1 MNFRL
6 KEFCGN
12 NNKIRYYIEYEFKD
26 DNDKI
31 KIFNNAEYFK
41 IDINSDKFES
51 IMSNVGGFCAN
62 VTTRLIKDK
71 KLKNI
76 TKIALFCIP
85 QEYNDFIFTF
95 IYIDKNNKIQHIMYD
110 NNYYDYEYFKNKFK
124 DCIIESGF
132 IYDLEDNN
140 ETFKDLFNEVCYNPS
155 VKFKYIVNN
164 RNVKFT
170 DTFEI
175 EDLNILNDRVKNKVL
190 KLGEKKIIFSFNIN
204 PFRFINLEGKILLNN
219 DSYLLNYQYKS
230 GLSDKS
236 EYYKLMKEKRDGDF
250 EYDYIDDSIF
260 TFNVSLSQELFDKL
274 NLTK

>member
-26 DNDKI
+26 NNGEI
-31 KIFNNAEYFK
+31 KTFNNAEYFK

-62 VTTRLIKDK
+62 VTTRLIEDK
-71 KLKNI
+71 KLKDI

-110 NNYYDYEYFKNKFK
+110 NKYYDYEYFKNKFK

-132 IYDLEDNN
+132 IYDLEDND
-140 ETFKDLFNEVCYNPS
+140 ETFKNLFNEVCYNPS

-190 KLGEKKIIFSFNIN
+190 KLGARKIIFSFNVN

-219 DSYLLNYQYKS
+219 GNYLLNYQYKS
-230 GLSDKS
+230 GLSDKG

-260 TFNVSLSQELFDKL
+260 TFNVSLSQKLFDKL
-274 NLTK
+274 KFSK